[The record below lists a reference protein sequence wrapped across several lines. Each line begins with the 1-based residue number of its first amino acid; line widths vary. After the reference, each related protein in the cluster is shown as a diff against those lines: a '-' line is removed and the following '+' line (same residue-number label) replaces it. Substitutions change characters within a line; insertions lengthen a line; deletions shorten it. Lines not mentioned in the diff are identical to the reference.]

1 MQQSGKAGDGGGG
14 AGGSWGVRGGGDD
27 SKEKDYTDVN
37 TGQVLTLGTAQSW
50 SFHGRKELTPVN
62 TSVCLVLCGL
72 FTHCRCADH

>member
-14 AGGSWGVRGGGDD
+14 AGRSWGVRGGGDD

-50 SFHGRKELTPVN
+50 GFRGRKELTPVN